1 MSSLEP
7 FVRGGFLSLL
17 RTGDVRALFARYS
30 DIALAVL
37 LAVIVGMMIVPL
49 PAFVLDLFVTLNI
62 AAAVSLLL
70 IAIYVSEALRIATFP
85 SLLLITTLFRLAIEV
100 SATRLILLKANAG
113 QVIYAFGNF
122 VVAGNL
128 VVGAVVF
135 FILTMIQFIVISKGS
150 ERVAEVGARFTLDA
164 MPGKQM
170 SIDAELRGGHID
182 HAEARR
188 RRALLTRESQFFGSM
203 DGAMKFVKGDAIAGI
218 VVLLTNIVGGLVI
231 GMVQKGMDLATAART
246 YTLLTIGAGLVA
258 QIPALVISTAAGIIV
273 TRVSSEEEGAH
284 LGKDIGRQIL
294 AQPRALAIAAA
305 LLGLLAIV
313 PGLPTAPFAVLG
325 GLLGLVAYRI
335 IKLDRLASEAAKAT
349 STARAVPELRV
360 GSSEVPAPLLLPI
373 AIDLSSALSQLL
385 LPFEEA
391 NRMERDLLPA
401 ARESFFS
408 ETGIPLPSISLRP
421 NAAGL
426 AAGAYVL
433 RLQEVPVAR
442 GEVVAGGGLALDTV
456 DHLRAMGIAAQPAAH
471 PEGRPAAWILAGELG
486 TARIR
491 GVPTLAPEEVIV
503 LHLLQVLHRYGHE
516 FVGIQ
521 ETQSLLDQLERTQP
535 ALVREVVPK
544 VVSPALLTEILRRLA
559 AEGIS
564 LRSLREILGALAE
577 SVPAGSDSVALTE
590 HVRAALRRQITFAH
604 AGSSGVLHAYFLDPI
619 IEDTVR
625 EAVQHSASGST
636 LALEPELSSDIVKAV
651 GRAVA
656 DNSAPVIV
664 TVADIRCHVRCLL
677 EAEYP
682 KVAVL
687 SYQEIEPD
695 VKLQSLGR
703 ITVSTG

>member
-1 MSSLEP
+1 MLRSEP
-7 FVRGGFLSLL
+7 VLRREFLSLL
-17 RTGDVRALFARYS
+17 KTGDVRALFARYS
-30 DIALAVL
+30 DILLAVL
-37 LAVIVGMMIVPL
+37 VAVIVGMMIVPL
-49 PAFVLDLFVTLNI
+49 PTFVLDLFVTLNI
-62 AAAVSLLL
+62 AAAVTLLL

-113 QVIYAFGNF
+113 QVIHSFGNF

-135 FILTMIQFIVISKGS
+135 LILTMIQFIVIAKGS

-182 HAEARR
+182 PAEARR
-188 RRALLTRESQFFGSM
+188 RRTLLTRESQFFGSM

-218 VVLLTNIVGGLVI
+218 IVLLTNIVGGLAI
-231 GMVQKGMDLATAART
+231 GTIQKGMDPATAART
-246 YTLLTIGAGLVA
+246 YTLLTIGAGLVS

-273 TRVSSEEEGAH
+273 TRVSSEEEGGH

-294 AQPRALAIAAA
+294 AQPKALAIAAA
-305 LLGLLAIV
+305 LFGLLALV

-325 GLLGLVAYRI
+325 ALLGLVAYGVVRW
-335 IKLDRLASEAAKAT
+335 DRLEAGRAQ
-349 STARAVPELRV
+349 STNSTGVVAQLDVAGAE
-360 GSSEVPAPLLLPI
+360 EAAPLLVPI
-373 AIDLSSALSQLL
+373 AIELSSTLSQSLL
-385 LPFEEA
+385 SPA
-391 NRMERDLLPA
+391 GPDRMERELLPA
-401 ARESFFS
+401 ARERFFS
-408 ETGIPLPSISLRP
+408 ETGIPLPPIAVRP
-421 NAAGL
+421 HGAGL

-433 RLQEVPVAR
+433 RLQEVPMAR
-442 GEVVAGGGLALDTV
+442 GEVMPGGGLALDTL
-456 DHLRAMGIAAQPAAH
+456 DRLRSMGIAAQPAVH
-471 PEGRPAAWILAGELG
+471 PEGRPAAWIAPGELSA
-486 TARIR
+486 ARLR

-503 LHLLQVLHRYGHE
+503 IHLLQVLRRHGHE

-521 ETQSLLDQLERTQP
+521 ETQSLLDRLGRTHP

-544 VVSPALLTEILRRLA
+544 FVSPALLTEILRRLA
-559 AEGIS
+559 TEGVS

-577 SVPAGSDSVALTE
+577 RAPADSDPAALTE

-604 AGSSGVLHAYFLDPI
+604 AGDSGVLHTYFLDPI

-625 EAVQHSASGST
+625 EAIRPTASGGT

-656 DNSAPVIV
+656 DKAAPVIV
-664 TVADIRCHVRCLL
+664 TTADIRCHVRRLV
-677 EAEYP
+677 EIEHP
-682 KVAVL
+682 GVAVL

-695 VKLQSLGR
+695 VKLESLGR
-703 ITVSTG
+703 ITVATS